1 MRVALD
7 HASWVMV
14 MLSAILMSSNP
25 SCRMIDAFSFLPS
38 RSWMIPIISTRHSSF
53 GMLWSSSNNS
63 DDRGEG
69 AGGRDSTQSSSSS
82 GTSSPTNSPP
92 RASKRATA
100 ARGRLSMKVS
110 KSQPPTYPVRVTVMG
125 GGNFGLALATV
136 VGRKGIP
143 TTLLVRSE
151 DVATHIND
159 NHKHPQYMSDIS
171 LPRTVRA
178 TTDKESALC
187 DATYII
193 HAVPVQYTRS
203 YLDTVSEYIPTN
215 TPILSASKGIETS
228 SLGFMADILKECLGE
243 ERSYAFLSGPS
254 FAREICEGV
263 ATAVVIASE
272 DIMLADDLADLMA
285 GEDFAVFTSRD
296 VIGVEVGGAVKNVIA
311 IAAGMCEGLGLGT
324 NAMSGLVTRGC
335 GEMRRLGIYLGARP
349 STISGLSGVGDT
361 FGTCFGPLSRNRKFG
376 YRLGKG
382 ETPDEIRA
390 SMTEV
395 AEGVDTSIALVKMIK
410 TSCKGYRLDLKYPIL
425 FGVAAIIEGE
435 MKPLEGLQG
444 LMNFPTRMENYDER
458 F

>member
-1 MRVALD
+1 MREISRHPTALGVFIAIVLALSNLFFAVEGFSLVPSSQQNIKVQRSHLLHNNFLNNRPRGSYRTTSKTGRHNANTSLHMRKASTPGSRVRVA
-7 HASWVMV
+7 
-14 MLSAILMSSNP
+14 
-25 SCRMIDAFSFLPS
+25 
-38 RSWMIPIISTRHSSF
+38 
-53 GMLWSSSNNS
+53 
-63 DDRGEG
+63 
-69 AGGRDSTQSSSSS
+69 
-82 GTSSPTNSPP
+82 
-92 RASKRATA
+92 
-100 ARGRLSMKVS
+100 
-110 KSQPPTYPVRVTVMG
+110 VMG

-136 VGRKGIP
+136 VAKTGVP

-151 DVATHIND
+151 DVATSINE
-159 NHKHPQYMSDIS
+159 NHRHPRYMTDIS
-171 LPRTVRA
+171 LPRTVKA
-178 TTDKESALC
+178 TTNKKSALG

-193 HAVPVQYTRS
+193 HAVPVQYTREF
-203 YLDTVSEYIPTN
+203 LETVKDVIPAN
-215 TPILSASKGIETS
+215 VPILSASKGIETS

-243 ERSYAFLSGPS
+243 DRSYAFLSGPS

-272 DIMLADDLADLMA
+272 DIMLADDLADLLA

-382 ETPDEIRA
+382 ETPEEIRD

-410 TSCKGYRLDLKYPIL
+410 ERCKGYRLDLKYPIL
-425 FGVAAIIEGE
+425 FGVAEIIEGN

-444 LMNFPTRMENYDER
+444 LMSFPTRMENYDER

>member
-1 MRVALD
+1 MRGVILVLVALM
-7 HASWVMV
+7 ASSPDVYNV
-14 MLSAILMSSNP
+14 S
-25 SCRMIDAFSFLPS
+25 AFSFLPS
-38 RSWMIPIISTRHSSF
+38 GVSTQ
-53 GMLWSSSNNS
+53 
-63 DDRGEG
+63 
-69 AGGRDSTQSSSSS
+69 GGRSLLH
-82 GTSSPTNSPP
+82 NP
-92 RASKRATA
+92 RRSVPCKSQNI
-100 ARGRLSMKVS
+100 LSMKSS
-110 KSQPPTYPVRVTVMG
+110 KAPPPYPVRVTVMG

-136 VGRKGIP
+136 VAKKGVP

-151 DVATHIND
+151 EVAQQINE
-159 NHKHPQYMSDIS
+159 NHRHPRYMSDIC

-178 TTDKESALC
+178 TTDKKTALS

-193 HAVPVQYTRS
+193 HAVPVQYTREF
-203 YLDTVSEYIPTN
+203 LATVKDAIPAN
-215 TPILSASKGIETS
+215 VPILSASKGIETS

-272 DIMLADDLADLMA
+272 DLMLADDLAELMS

-361 FGTCFGPLSRNRKFG
+361 FGTCFGPLSRNRRFG

-382 ETPDEIRA
+382 ETPEEIRA

-410 TSCKGYRLDLKYPIL
+410 KRCKGYRLDLKYPIL
-425 FGVAAIIEGE
+425 FGVAEIIEGN
-435 MKPLEGLQG
+435 MKPLEGLKG

>member
-1 MRVALD
+1 MGEITSVSFWRYPSIGSLLVGL
-7 HASWVMV
+7 V
-14 MLSAILMSSNP
+14 ILVNI
-25 SCRMIDAFSFLPS
+25 CLETEAFSFIPSHSNIIQPPSSLRNYALNRRPTSS
-38 RSWMIPIISTRHSSF
+38 RSISPLY
-53 GMLWSSSNNS
+53 MKAN
-63 DDRGEG
+63 
-69 AGGRDSTQSSSSS
+69 
-82 GTSSPTNSPP
+82 PP
-92 RASKRATA
+92 
-100 ARGRLSMKVS
+100 
-110 KSQPPTYPVRVTVMG
+110 PYPVRITVMG
-125 GGNFGLALATV
+125 GGNFGLALASV
-136 VGRKGIP
+136 VAKKGIP
-143 TTLLVRSE
+143 TTLLVRSD
-151 DVATHIND
+151 DVASEINETHR
-159 NHKHPQYMSDIS
+159 HPRYMSDIK

-178 TTDKESALC
+178 TTDKKAALA

-193 HAVPVQYTRS
+193 HAVPVQYTRDF
-203 YLDTVSEYIPTN
+203 LATVKDFIPAN
-215 TPILSASKGIETS
+215 VPILAASKGIETS
-228 SLGFMADILKECLGE
+228 SLGFMTDILKECLGE
-243 ERSYAFLSGPS
+243 DRSYAFLSGPS

-272 DIMLADDLADLMA
+272 DLMLADDLADLMA

-324 NAMSGLVTRGC
+324 NALSGLVTRGC

-382 ETPDEIRA
+382 ETPEEIRA

-410 TSCKGYRLDLKYPIL
+410 KRCKGYRLDLKYPIL
-425 FGVAAIIEGE
+425 FGVADIIEGK

>member
-1 MRVALD
+1 MWNITYALFIGLF
-7 HASWVMV
+7 A
-14 MLSAILMSSNP
+14 LFTTTKTE
-25 SCRMIDAFSFLPS
+25 AFSFVPS
-38 RSWMIPIISTRHSSF
+38 STTNIILNNNHHHNTNIQSRIRYRTSIKINKRR
-53 GMLWSSSNNS
+53 SNNNNLMMK
-63 DDRGEG
+63 
-69 AGGRDSTQSSSSS
+69 
-82 GTSSPTNSPP
+82 SPNSPP
-92 RASKRATA
+92 
-100 ARGRLSMKVS
+100 
-110 KSQPPTYPVRVTVMG
+110 PYPVRITVMG

-136 VGRKGIP
+136 VARKGIP
-143 TTLLVRSE
+143 TTLLVRSDE
-151 DVATHIND
+151 VAAEINETHR
-159 NHKHPQYMSDIS
+159 HPRYMSDIV

-178 TTDKESALC
+178 TTNTKSALS

-193 HAVPVQYTRS
+193 HAVPVQYTRDF
-203 YLDTVSEYIPTN
+203 LQTVKDEIPSGV
-215 TPILSASKGIETS
+215 PILSASKGIETS

-243 ERSYAFLSGPS
+243 DRSYAFLSGPS

-272 DIMLADDLADLMA
+272 DLMLADDLADLMA

-361 FGTCFGPLSRNRKFG
+361 FGTCFGPLSRNRGFG

-382 ETPDEIRA
+382 ETPEEIRA
-390 SMTEV
+390 SMEEV

-410 TSCKGYRLDLKYPIL
+410 ARCKGYRLDLKYPIL
-425 FGVAAIIEGE
+425 FGVADIIEGK
-435 MKPLEGLQG
+435 MKPLEGLNL
-444 LMNFPTRMENYDER
+444 LMTFPTRMENYDER
-458 F
+458 YD